1 MLKKYGSILRERK
14 IAFKKDFE
22 FDCKCPVCSGQ
33 VPFQEKTLKKLIKLE
48 KKETN
53 LKHINWKK
61 EALIGAEIVK
71 LTMELKIGGLSE
83 KVLLGLAP
91 LAVTAHLARDK
102 DLLKKTMNKWKQLN
116 KETKLDFL
124 QRYHLNVDAALSRW
138 SNEFTSG
145 NAPEQKEVDFL
156 FSRLTNPIIADVD

>member
-1 MLKKYGSILRERK
+1 
-14 IAFKKDFE
+14 
-22 FDCKCPVCSGQ
+22 
-33 VPFQEKTLKKLIKLE
+33 
-48 KKETN
+48 
-53 LKHINWKK
+53 
-61 EALIGAEIVK
+61 
-71 LTMELKIGGLSE
+71 MELKIGGLSE